1 MISKRFVVAA
11 ALVFGGVAHADDR
24 SDAERKREDAEIGHV
39 DETPEDPSAHF
50 NMFGVHYRG
59 KDEYGGEFGDGK
71 MVDENTG
78 KTEPGEEPMSP
89 PFVFMLIN
97 FALLLFVLG
106 KYGSPAAR
114 KLAQERHDQIKTSLD
129 DAAKLRDAA
138 KAKLAEYESRIAGLD
153 AEIKLIVDDIR
164 ASAEADKARILAAA
178 KAQAEAL
185 KKDSELRIAAE
196 ILTARAELTR
206 EVTVAAAVATEKLLR
221 DKVTADDQSKL
232 VGTFI
237 AGVAPTSAKEAR

>member
-1 MISKRFVVAA
+1 MMSKRFVIAATLLFGSVAY
-11 ALVFGGVAHADDR
+11 ADEAN
-24 SDAERKREDAEIGHV
+24 AEHKREAAEIGDV

-50 NMFGVHYRG
+50 NMLGIHYRG

-71 MVDENTG
+71 MVDDKTG
-78 KTEPGEEPMSP
+78 AVEHEEEPMSP

-97 FALLLFVLG
+97 FALLLFILA

-153 AEIKLIVDDIR
+153 AEIKQLVDGIR
-164 ASAEADKARILAAA
+164 AGAEADKERILAAA
-178 KAQAEAL
+178 AAQAEAL

-196 ILTARAELTR
+196 ILTARAQLTR
-206 EVTVAAAVATEKLLR
+206 EVTSAAAIATEKLLR
-221 DKVTADDQSKL
+221 EKVTADDQGKL

-237 AGVAPTSAKEAR
+237 AGVAQTSAKEAR